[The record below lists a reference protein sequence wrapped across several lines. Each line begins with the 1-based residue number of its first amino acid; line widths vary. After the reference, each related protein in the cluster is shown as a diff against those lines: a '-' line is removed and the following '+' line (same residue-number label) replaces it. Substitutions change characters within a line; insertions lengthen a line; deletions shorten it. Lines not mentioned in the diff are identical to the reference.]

1 MKKSE
6 SYNRKNRKCAETQ
19 NQISHATLMSLGQN
33 LNVADS
39 SSLQIKPLKNE
50 LEKSTS

>member
-1 MKKSE
+1 
-6 SYNRKNRKCAETQ
+6 
-19 NQISHATLMSLGQN
+19 MSLGQN